1 MLFNISIFLLQIFT
15 ALSVITLTQNV
26 WDTRSNGKVNFEN
39 IDLIKLGIFIA
50 ANAIGYHF
58 WIVVYSDYK
67 LIKKQNR
74 ISVLADIYS
83 RNRLNQLQSMSET
96 ETRIPQRPL
105 FLRTNS
111 LPAYEVVMSEE
122 ELVEKVETPPPNY
135 DEICFGTVNES

>member
-50 ANAIGYHF
+50 ANSIGYHF

-74 ISVLADIYS
+74 ISILADIYS

-96 ETRIPQRPL
+96 RIPQRPL
-105 FLRTNS
+105 ILRTNS